1 MTKHLYTSNVI
12 IKIVIK
18 KNDNYLLLVLMAMSV
33 KRMLVKNRLIN
44 YVI

>member
-1 MTKHLYTSNVI
+1 MTKHLYTTNVI